1 LILAGMMLALF
12 LAALD
17 QTIVATAAPSV
28 VSALGVFNL
37 FAWVFATYML
47 ASTAVTPIAGKL
59 SDTYGRRWVYL
70 IGVTIFMVGSA
81 MSGASQS
88 MEWLIFSRG
97 MQGLGAGALFP
108 VSMATIADLY
118 PPAKRGKVQGLFAAV
133 FGVSSII
140 GPTAG
145 GYLVDNVSWRW
156 IFYVNL
162 PTGLLALVV
171 LFLAMRDTA
180 PHGPRPTIDYLGAAV
195 LTAAITTTLLIII
208 WGGSTYEWLSAPIIG
223 MGVGAVALWVL
234 AWVVESRAESPI
246 LPVAFFKVQVF
257 TVSMI
262 SRLFIGGG
270 MFGAILFI
278 PLYVQVVIGSSAT
291 DSGLVLTPMML
302 GIVFASGISGFAL
315 SRFKR
320 YKYLTFVGILLMIGG
335 FYLLKHDD
343 AGNFQRRGR
352 AQYAHDRDGLGHHLP
367 AVHRGGAERLSPPG
381 DGGGELGRRA
391 VPGGRRDDRF
401 DGLRPG
407 HGQSIRGRDG
417 CQLAADGPRSRRQRA
432 ARIDNSDGEEPAAT
446 RPGERYPA
454 AVPGPDSSFDV
465 HGDHRP
471 VRHRARA
478 DGGRAGGQLLV
489 AGSAAARYVG
499 RARGAGSRRR
509 DGPLEFVTRRHGPI
523 WRSRRIEFE

>member
-335 FYLLKHDD
+335 FYLLSTMTPETSSGEAVRNMLMMGTGLGITFPLYTVAVQNAFRRREMGVVSSAGELFRGVGGTIGSTVFGLVMANRFAAEMD
-343 AGNFQRRGR
+343 ASLLRMDPDHVASVPPGLITQMVKNPQQLGR
-352 AQYAHDRDGLGHHLP
+352 ASAIPPQFLDLIQASMSTAITGLFVIGLGLMVVALVVNFWLP
-367 AVHRGGAERLSPPG
+367 EAPL
-381 DGGGELGRRA
+381 
-391 VPGGRRDDRF
+391 RDTWDE
-401 DGLRPG
+401 PE
-407 HGQSIRGRDG
+407 GQE
-417 CQLAADGPRSRRQRA
+417 AAD
-432 ARIDNSDGEEPAAT
+432 ET
-446 RPGERYPA
+446 
-454 AVPGPDSSFDV
+454 
-465 HGDHRP
+465 
-471 VRHRARA
+471 
-478 DGGRAGGQLLV
+478 GR
-489 AGSAAARYVG
+489 
-499 RARGAGSRRR
+499 
-509 DGPLEFVTRRHGPI
+509 
-523 WRSRRIEFE
+523 